1 MVDVL
6 FSSSAAFVSPW
17 IHSFLNDDDDSRTN
31 KNVKSFYD
39 KEKKKSVYAVSKPR
53 VYSHL
58 WGVLPPRPCPPLS

>member
-6 FSSSAAFVSPW
+6 FSAAFVSPW

-39 KEKKKSVYAVSKPR
+39 KEKRKERLRCV
-53 VYSHL
+53 
-58 WGVLPPRPCPPLS
+58 